1 MSARTVKTDAFG
13 MTEFIGLLAFFFPPP
28 TWIGLFSDDAQ
39 VIEMGTLY
47 LRLVAPVY
55 GAVGLGLAFCFASQG
70 AKRVLL
76 PVLAGTVR
84 MVIAGF
90 VGWSVV
96 NWFGASLSTLYQIV
110 AIAAVVYG
118 VLTAASVLG
127 GRWSVRSVSSA

>member
-1 MSARTVKTDAFG
+1 
-13 MTEFIGLLAFFFPPP
+13 
-28 TWIGLFSDDAQ
+28 
-39 VIEMGTLY
+39 MGTLY

-127 GRWSVRSVSSA
+127 GRWSVRYVSSA